1 MGIKRGDL
9 MGKVT
14 IIAGGI
20 KTESRLNGL
29 IQLAANQL
37 TNNGTEVKII
47 EVHKIQ
53 AEALVTADFTHPDI
67 HLANS
72 EIESS
77 SGVII
82 ATPIFK
88 AAYSGVLKAY
98 LDLLPLKALKGKVI
112 LPLGL
117 GGSNG
122 HLLALQY
129 ALDPVLKELGAEII
143 LKGQFTVDK
152 QIERLGDG
160 LYEIEITAKERL
172 DSALNQFI
180 SLLNQNSVEV

>member
-1 MGIKRGDL
+1 

-20 KTESRLNGL
+20 KTESRLTEL
-29 IQLAANQL
+29 TQLAANEL
-37 TNNGTEVKII
+37 VTNGLEVNII
-47 EVHKIQ
+47 EVHKIN
-53 AEALVTADFTHPDI
+53 AEALVTADFAHSDI
-67 HLANS
+67 QLANS

-98 LDLLPLKALKGKVI
+98 LDLLPLKALKGKVV

-129 ALDPVLKELGAEII
+129 ALDPVLKELGAETI

-160 LYEIEITAKERL
+160 LYEIESSAKERL
-172 DSALNQFI
+172 DIALNQFI
-180 SLLNQNSVEV
+180 SLLNQQSVEV

>member
-1 MGIKRGDL
+1 

-20 KTESRLNGL
+20 KTESRLTGL
-29 IQLAANQL
+29 TQLAANEL
-37 TNNGTEVKII
+37 VTNGLEVNII
-47 EVHKIQ
+47 EVHKIN
-53 AEALVTADFTHPDI
+53 AEALVTADFAHSDI
-67 HLANS
+67 QLANS

-98 LDLLPLKALKGKVI
+98 LDLLPLKALKGKVV

-117 GGSNG
+117 GGS
-122 HLLALQY
+122 
-129 ALDPVLKELGAEII
+129 
-143 LKGQFTVDK
+143 VDK

-160 LYEIEITAKERL
+160 LYEIESSAKERL
-172 DSALNQFI
+172 DIALGQFI
-180 SLLNQNSVEV
+180 SLLNQQSVEV